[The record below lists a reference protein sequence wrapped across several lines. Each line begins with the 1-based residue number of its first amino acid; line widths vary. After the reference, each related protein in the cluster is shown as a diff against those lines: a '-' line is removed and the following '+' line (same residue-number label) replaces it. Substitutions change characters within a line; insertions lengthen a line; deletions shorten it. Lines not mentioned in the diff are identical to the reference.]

1 MSMALNSI
9 LEWFSYMFYL
19 QISLRQSGG
28 LILCVGFY
36 FYLDA
41 LYLVDEIL
49 EGDALRELTIEEK
62 TTIVLRQVTEE
73 CRILL
78 TIYSLSTQQ
87 ETRCFVPYFL
97 LEISM
102 TLYVSD

>member
-1 MSMALNSI
+1 ML
-9 LEWFSYMFYL
+9 YL
-19 QISLRQSGG
+19 QTSLVQSGG

-73 CRILL
+73 CKTLL
-78 TIYSLSTQQ
+78 TIYSSSTKRGR
-87 ETRCFVPYFL
+87 RCVW
-97 LEISM
+97 
-102 TLYVSD
+102 LYTFCWKYP

>member
-1 MSMALNSI
+1 ML
-9 LEWFSYMFYL
+9 YL
-19 QISLRQSGG
+19 QTSLGQSGG

-62 TTIVLRQVTEE
+62 TTIVLRQVIEE
-73 CRILL
+73 CRKLL
-78 TIYSLSTQQ
+78 TIYSSSTQQ
-87 ETRCFVPYFL
+87 GRRCIWLHTFSWKYQ
-97 LEISM
+97 
-102 TLYVSD
+102 

>member
-1 MSMALNSI
+1 ML
-9 LEWFSYMFYL
+9 YL
-19 QISLRQSGG
+19 QIPLGQSGG

-62 TTIVLRQVTEE
+62 TTIILRQVTEE
-73 CRILL
+73 CRTLL
-78 TIYSLSTQQ
+78 SIYSSSTQQ
-87 ETRCFVPYFL
+87 GTRCL
-97 LEISM
+97 LFHSAC
-102 TLYVSD
+102 L